1 MLIVNATPNL
11 YGITLQGDYQ
21 DLNELYDSISRYL
34 SFYEV
39 NEDKFPYHEYE
50 FLLSLN
56 YDIRHAYQGD
66 REQLTVDNN
75 ASAFKD
81 FSTYFSEGSEGQ
93 RECLKIYKN
102 HKNGN
107 LYYSVEILYPLVF
120 HYLSAFTMI
129 LDDYYL
135 DSWFDNKSMEMPPE
149 YTVLQAEHDRA
160 QIQLLV
166 TLFWDNISSALGKA
180 FAASAYHYLSGEA
193 IIFPYSLYVQALLHY
208 QLAVYP
214 QLTPEQRKDFL
225 RVSLLEIFGSDS
237 LKEETRSFK
246 DLRENYK
253 TAIRSIESIKDNK
266 LNTFFTFDEGAAFLS
281 VVIQA
286 HDGKLYHDDF
296 DQALAERFGVDVD
309 WDQLEM

>member
-81 FSTYFSEGSEGQ
+81 LSTYFSEGSEGQ
-93 RECLKIYKN
+93 RKCLKIYKN

-149 YTVLQAEHDRA
+149 YTVLQAEHDRDQHIVIA
-160 QIQLLV
+160 ARAEERRARRNDGLV
-166 TLFWDNISSALGKA
+166 LCK
-180 FAASAYHYLSGEA
+180 H
-193 IIFPYSLYVQALLHY
+193 
-208 QLAVYP
+208 
-214 QLTPEQRKDFL
+214 
-225 RVSLLEIFGSDS
+225 
-237 LKEETRSFK
+237 
-246 DLRENYK
+246 
-253 TAIRSIESIKDNK
+253 
-266 LNTFFTFDEGAAFLS
+266 
-281 VVIQA
+281 
-286 HDGKLYHDDF
+286 
-296 DQALAERFGVDVD
+296 AEH
-309 WDQLEM
+309 